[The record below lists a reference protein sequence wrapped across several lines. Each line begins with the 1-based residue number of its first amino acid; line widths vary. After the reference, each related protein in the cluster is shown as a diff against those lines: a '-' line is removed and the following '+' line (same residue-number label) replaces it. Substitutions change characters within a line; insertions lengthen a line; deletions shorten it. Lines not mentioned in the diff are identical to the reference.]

1 MILVLIFGGCTER
14 EEFKINQA
22 EISPSSI
29 FEGDAKKLQP
39 HMDMITG
46 CVEVKYKGDKKGIGV
61 KYEIWEN
68 GEIKADDNATSRFIK
83 NNEFNGTISISLRED
98 IREESKCK
106 IKIFINDDKGLGGT
120 TIPIENF
127 YKDLSYGPKELQEKI
142 VINDSEEVV
151 IWGLAAYRGSFT
163 SGGHSIEEE
172 VKKADSGLVL
182 KVYFE

>member
-1 MILVLIFGGCTER
+1 MILALIFVGCAER
-14 EEFKINQA
+14 EELGKNKA

-29 FEGDAKKLQP
+29 FEGDSKKLQP

-46 CVEVKYKGDKKGIGV
+46 CVEVKYKGDKKSIGV

-68 GEIKADDNATSRFIK
+68 GEIKADHNATSKFIK
-83 NNEFNGTISISLRED
+83 NNEFDGTISISLRED
-98 IREESKCK
+98 IREENKCK
-106 IKIFINDDKGLGGT
+106 MKIFISDDKGFGGT
-120 TIPIENF
+120 TIPVENF
-127 YKDLSYGPKELQEKI
+127 YKDSGYGPEELQEKI

-151 IWGLAAYRGSFT
+151 IWGLAAYKGSFT